1 MYGRCL
7 SELRINT
14 YYNARIVVYD
24 AMPAI
29 LFLPYSSDYL
39 VENQMTLITYFMLNF
54 EILITKYYTKLKKHL
69 RKAPYMGRTTFHISS

>member
-1 MYGRCL
+1 MYGWCL

-39 VENQMTLITYFMLNF
+39 VENQMTLIPFFVPNF
-54 EILITKYYTKLKKHL
+54 EILILY
-69 RKAPYMGRTTFHISS
+69 

>member
-1 MYGRCL
+1 MYGWCL

-39 VENQMTLITYFMLNF
+39 VEKQITLINHVVPNF
-54 EILITKYYTKLKKHL
+54 EILIIKYYTNLKKTL
-69 RKAPYMGRTTFHISS
+69 T